1 MSKKLTR
8 VVFSGE
14 EREEPS
20 PPCLPPRDRDC
31 FLTPQEQGDSWGR
44 QQEVRDNSWGRQ
56 QEVRENSWGRQQEVK
71 ENSWGRHQEAK
82 ESSWGWQQEPKGE
95 AWGQQETKENPL
107 GQQEARSWGEVLGS
121 RTPSPKPR

>member
-1 MSKKLTR
+1 M
-8 VVFSGE
+8 FSGE

-44 QQEVRDNSWGRQ
+44 QEEVRENSWGRQ
-56 QEVRENSWGRQQEVK
+56 QELRENSWGRQQEVK
-71 ENSWGRHQEAK
+71 ESSWGRQQEA
-82 ESSWGWQQEPKGE
+82 KGE
-95 AWGQQETKENPL
+95 AWGQQETKENSL
-107 GQQEARSWGEVLGS
+107 GQQEARSWGQVLGS